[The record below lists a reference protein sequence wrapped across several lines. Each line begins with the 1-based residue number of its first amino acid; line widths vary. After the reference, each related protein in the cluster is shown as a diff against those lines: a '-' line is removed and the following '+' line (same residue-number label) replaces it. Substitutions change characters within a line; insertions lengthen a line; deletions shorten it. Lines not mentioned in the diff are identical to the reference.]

1 MSKFEITVTEE
12 SDTYSNTWTVEATE
26 ENLEATKAGLRTNV
40 KPGTTLTMSV
50 RKI

>member
-12 SDTYSNTWTVEATE
+12 SDTYSNTWTLKATE
-26 ENLEATKAGLRTNV
+26 ENLEATKAGLRSNL
-40 KPGTTLTMSV
+40 KPGTTQTINV